1 MVFYTDASWRDACY
15 AHWDDEVA
23 EEDKARWVAFLKGL
37 RYDGDDRELCV
48 NELQAYMCTERLLF
62 GGRRERRR
70 EREEGRQGEGRRR
83 RREGA
88 RRDASEVR
96 RVRGRAVIEPPERGR
111 AHEVRVVVTWMTDAC
126 VVMSD

>member
-62 GGRRERRR
+62 GGGEKGG
-70 EREEGRQGEGRRR
+70 GRGKRDGKEKDDGGDARAL
-83 RREGA
+83 GA
-88 RRDASEVR
+88 MQAKFAAFAAARLSN
-96 RVRGRAVIEPPERGR
+96 PPSVG
-111 AHEVRVVVTWMTDAC
+111 AHTKC
-126 VVMSD
+126 VWLLHRFDD